1 MFLWSHVWNAGYVT
15 VKSVKLGHV
24 TVTRSYTLFQ
34 VFREIQDNGIQIF
47 VPELF
52 EDDDASNAAIKEIR
66 NTIPFAVV
74 GSNTL
79 LEVNG
84 KKIRGRVYP
93 WGVVEGVSTCRVS
106 GDRGCEYKRGVVR
119 RCSGV
124 GKGKEEKS
132 VV

>member
-1 MFLWSHVWNAGYVT
+1 MVSLWNADCVT
-15 VKSVKLGHV
+15 VRRNNETGSCDCHV
-24 TVTRSYTLFQ
+24 TLHLSQ
-34 VFREIQDNGIQIF
+34 VFREIQENGIQVF

-93 WGVVEGVSTCRVS
+93 WGVVEGMSTS
-106 GDRGCEYKRGVVR
+106 GGAVGVWW
-119 RCSGV
+119 G
-124 GKGKEEKS
+124 
-132 VV
+132 

>member
-1 MFLWSHVWNAGYVT
+1 MF
-15 VKSVKLGHV
+15 
-24 TVTRSYTLFQ
+24 Q
-34 VFREIQDNGIQIF
+34 EIQENGIQIF

-52 EDDDASNAAIKEIR
+52 EDDDTSNAAIREIR

-93 WGVVEGVSTCRVS
+93 WGVVEGVSTGS
-106 GDRGCEYKRGVVR
+106 GGGGGGVTT
-119 RCSGV
+119 
-124 GKGKEEKS
+124 
-132 VV
+132 

>member
-1 MFLWSHVWNAGYVT
+1 MVSLWNADCIAVRRNNETGSCDY
-15 VKSVKLGHV
+15 HV
-24 TVTRSYTLFQ
+24 ALHQPQ
-34 VFREIQDNGIQIF
+34 VFREIQENGIQVF

-93 WGVVEGVSTCRVS
+93 WGVVEGTST
-106 GDRGCEYKRGVVR
+106 
-119 RCSGV
+119 SGV
-124 GKGKEEKS
+124 HWGCGGAS
-132 VV
+132 GVRWGCSCDVVGVWWS